1 MCIKD
6 DIAQRIEAANPDEI
20 FFISDFAT
28 NGNDEFISHKLSEL
42 VAEGKVMRLANGI
55 YYKPVRTRFGE
66 LKPSVDTIVR
76 AIARRDKAQI
86 LPTGA
91 AAENMLGLSTQI
103 PMNYVYLTS
112 GSARRINLDI
122 ATVTFKRCVPKN
134 FAYQGK
140 LMPILVQAL
149 KSIGQDNITPEHVA
163 RIKALLAENPEPD
176 TYAQDLA
183 LSPIWIKK
191 LFRQINPTL

>member
-6 DIAQRIEAANPDEI
+6 DIAQRIEAAQQDEV

-55 YYKPVRTRFGE
+55 YYKPVRTRFGD
-66 LKPSVDTIVR
+66 LKPGVDTIVR

-91 AAENMLGLSTQI
+91 AAENMLGLSTQV

-134 FAYQGK
+134 FAYRGK

-149 KSIGQDNITPEHVA
+149 KSIGQNNVTPEHIA
-163 RIKALLAENPEPD
+163 KIKTLLAENPEPD
-176 TYAQDLA
+176 TYQHDLA
-183 LSPIWIKK
+183 LAPIWIKK
-191 LFRQINPTL
+191 LLRQITPIL

>member
-6 DIAQRIEAANPDEI
+6 DIAQRIEAASPDEI

-91 AAENMLGLSTQI
+91 AAENMLGFSTQV

-134 FAYQGK
+134 FAYQGNF
-140 LMPILVQAL
+140 MPILVQAL

-163 RIKALLAENPEPD
+163 RIKILLAENPEFD
-176 TYAQDLA
+176 TYAHDLA

-191 LFRQINPTL
+191 LLRQINPTL